1 MIVANPG
8 LAEHMDLIF
17 AEQRAHGFGK
27 PDISDVASACMIA
40 AKAGLAR
47 DLVAD
52 LLGAPS
58 AELEVSATVV
68 EVRS

>member
-1 MIVANPG
+1 
-8 LAEHMDLIF
+8 
-17 AEQRAHGFGK
+17 
-27 PDISDVASACMIA
+27 MIA

-52 LLGAPS
+52 LLGAPA